1 MAAADW
7 PGGLLFLNIYR
18 HRNMFSMALPI
29 RIHCSDVDGATPML
43 MVEPPVQL
51 TNSFETI
58 RRASLKTSFF

>member
-1 MAAADW
+1 
-7 PGGLLFLNIYR
+7 
-18 HRNMFSMALPI
+18 MFSMALPI